1 MVEMIVTAEFKHRGQ
16 PVQPGDVIQ
25 AGESESSFLAL
36 SNFAE
41 PVTGTP
47 SADISDVD
55 ATTWLADYAR
65 QIVEL
70 EHKYLTVKGF
80 LNAG

>member
-1 MVEMIVTAEFKHRGQ
+1 MIEMIVTAEFKHRGQ
-16 PVQPGDVIQ
+16 IVQPGDVIQ
-25 AGESESSFLAL
+25 ASESESSFLEL

-41 PVTGTP
+41 RANGSP
-47 SADISDVD
+47 SPDISDVD